1 MLKKTSA
8 ATFFAAAFLLFRAA
22 LSDFFRLLGRP
33 RSLLGALV
41 LSDEL
46 RLREQHFAERAEY
59 LQQQI
64 ELPQTLAASP
74 HRAEKKL
81 ELDPPA
87 TIRDRH
93 HARSPLVL
101 TTTTRFD
108 FSEYVGRMAS

>member
-1 MLKKTSA
+1 MPRR
-8 ATFFAAAFLLFRAA
+8 FAPRLFLLFRAA
-22 LSDFFRLLGRP
+22 LSYFLLLGRP
-33 RSLLGALV
+33 RSLLSTFV
-41 LSDEL
+41 LGDEL
-46 RLREQHFAERAEY
+46 RLREQHLAERTEY

-81 ELDPPA
+81 ELYSPA
-87 TIRDRH
+87 TISDRH

-108 FSEYVGRMAS
+108 FSEYVGRMAC